1 MLHRKALAVKQALI
15 RVISAALKDRLL
27 QVAASLA
34 FTTVLAIVPLLAV
47 TLALMTAF
55 PIFSDFESAL
65 QVFLREQLM
74 PEAFSATVM
83 QYLDD
88 FVTKAS
94 RLSTVGGL
102 FLLVT
107 AVLVILSIDDA
118 LNDIWHVKTQRPIS
132 QRLLIYWAVLTLGPV
147 ILGAS
152 IWMSTLV
159 ATQAFALGET
169 TILPLGAVAAW
180 VPYLLGAAG
189 ASLLFAIVP
198 NCRVTW
204 PLALAGGFTTATLL
218 EAIKW
223 GLGIYFAQIPTYTVI
238 YGAFSVLPAFLIWIY
253 LSWLAVL
260 IGALVAANLLPHDKV
275 DRLSRRAFH
284 DNSAFPPYNSN
295 SHPIPS
301 GESGHVE
308 SQRNP

>member
-1 MLHRKALAVKQALI
+1 MLRGKALAVKRALI
-15 RVISAALKDRLL
+15 RIVSAALKDRLL

-74 PEAFSATVM
+74 PDEFSTTIM

-88 FVTKAS
+88 FVSKAS

-107 AVLVILSIDDA
+107 AVLVILSIDEA
-118 LNDIWHVKTQRPIS
+118 LNDIWHVKVQRPIS

-159 ATQAFALGET
+159 ASQAFALGES
-169 TILPLGAVAAW
+169 TILPLGAVVAW
-180 VPYLLGAAG
+180 VPYLLVAVG

-198 NCRVTW
+198 NCRVSW
-204 PLALAGGFTTATLL
+204 RLAVAGGFTTATLF

-253 LSWLAVL
+253 LSWMAVL
-260 IGALVAANLLPHDKV
+260 IGALVAANLRPHDKA
-275 DRLSRRAFH
+275 DRHSRRAFH
-284 DNSAFPPYNSN
+284 DNSAAPSYNSN
-295 SHPIPS
+295 RHPTPS
-301 GESGHVE
+301 GEPGHVE
-308 SQRNP
+308 SQ

>member
-1 MLHRKALAVKQALI
+1 MLHGKALAVKRALLRI
-15 RVISAALKDRLL
+15 VSAALKDRLL

-74 PEAFSATVM
+74 PDEFSTTIM

-88 FVTKAS
+88 FVSKAS

-118 LNDIWHVKTQRPIS
+118 LNDIWHVRVQRPIS

-159 ATQAFALGET
+159 ASQAFTLGES

-180 VPYLLGAAG
+180 VPYLLVAVG

-198 NCRVTW
+198 NCRVSW
-204 PLALAGGFTTATLL
+204 RLALAGGFTTATLF

-253 LSWLAVL
+253 LSWMAVL
-260 IGALVAANLLPHDKV
+260 IGALVAANLLPHDKS
-275 DRLSRRAFH
+275 DRHSRRAFH
-284 DNSAFPPYNSN
+284 DNSALRSYNSN
-295 SHPIPS
+295 SQSIPS

-308 SQRNP
+308 SQ